1 MSEQGINNNMNSE
14 KKQEDNANSKF
25 TTEMI
30 VWLVAAIASF
40 VLALL
45 CFGGG
50 VLGIFVSLGLL
61 MLPIVGIFGV
71 LFTILSFAGGV
82 LFLLLG
88 VVATVFFIRSRN
100 KSRDADKVAE
110 TVEKDTNVENTE
122 VIETEEQKQ

>member
-1 MSEQGINNNMNSE
+1 MSEQGINNNMNCE
-14 KKQEDNANSKF
+14 KMQKENTNRKF
-25 TTEMI
+25 TTEMT
-30 VWLVAAIASF
+30 VWLVVAIASF

-50 VLGIFVSLGLL
+50 LLGIFVSLGLL

-71 LFTILSFAGGV
+71 LFTILCFAGGV
-82 LFLLLG
+82 LFLVLG

-110 TVEKDTNVENTE
+110 TVEKDVNVENTE
-122 VIETEEQKQ
+122 EVETEEQK

>member
-1 MSEQGINNNMNSE
+1 
-14 KKQEDNANSKF
+14 
-25 TTEMI
+25 
-30 VWLVAAIASF
+30 
-40 VLALL
+40 
-45 CFGGG
+45 
-50 VLGIFVSLGLL
+50 

-71 LFTILSFAGGV
+71 LFTILSFVGGV

>member
-1 MSEQGINNNMNSE
+1 MSEQGINNNMNCE
-14 KKQEDNANSKF
+14 KMQGEKANNKF

-30 VWLVAAIASF
+30 VWLVVAIASF

-50 VLGIFVSLGLL
+50 VIGVFVSLGLL

-71 LFTILSFAGGV
+71 LFTILCFAGVV
-82 LFLLLG
+82 LFLVIG
-88 VVATVFFIRSRN
+88 VVAIIFFFRSRN

-110 TVEKDTNVENTE
+110 TVEKDMNVENTE

>member
-14 KKQEDNANSKF
+14 KMQEEKANNKF
-25 TTEMI
+25 TTEMT

-45 CFGGG
+45 CLIGG

-71 LFTILSFAGGV
+71 LFTILCFAGVV

-110 TVEKDTNVENTE
+110 TVEKDVNVENTE
-122 VIETEEQKQ
+122 AVETEEQK